1 MGTSSKLWQYVLD
14 CSGKCSTAC
23 GPGKRRCFT
32 IDIPCKHHHGH
43 RWHLPTL
50 CCCCRDGAAC
60 RQFHCPLP
68 QGGGIISQVR
78 DRTGAKVHMCDAEP
92 GRPDRIITISLIDGQ
107 R

>member
-1 MGTSSKLWQYVLD
+1 MCWIVVESAAQHVDQESVVASQLTSPANIIMAIGGI
-14 CSGKCSTAC
+14 C
-23 GPGKRRCFT
+23 P
-32 IDIPCKHHHGH
+32 
-43 RWHLPTL
+43 L